1 MTLFLF
7 FFPPQGA
14 TCLWTSSAINRGFM
28 EALSQVL
35 PFFHLLMIIT
45 ADLSKHT
52 AHVHKYHTATLNR
65 RSIRQPVEVRE
76 SEQYVLTVG
85 LCATLL

>member
-35 PFFHLLMIIT
+35 PLFHPLMIIT
-45 ADLSKHT
+45 SDLSKHT
-52 AHVHKYHTATLNR
+52 AHIHKNHTARLNG
-65 RSIRQPVEVRE
+65 RSIREHMEVRE

-85 LCATLL
+85 LCAALL